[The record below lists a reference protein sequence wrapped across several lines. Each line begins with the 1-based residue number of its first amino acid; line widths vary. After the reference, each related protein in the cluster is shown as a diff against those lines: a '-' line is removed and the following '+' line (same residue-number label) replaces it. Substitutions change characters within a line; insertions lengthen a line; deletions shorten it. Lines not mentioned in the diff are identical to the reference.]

1 MLDFE
6 SDPGRRAAERLG
18 QETVV
23 WLTTVRA
30 DGQPQSSPVWF
41 TWDGQEVLLYGQSG
55 SPKVRNVRANP
66 RVSLHFD
73 SDGTGGDIVTFE
85 GEARI
90 DERAPAVPD
99 EPAYMAK
106 YREGIA
112 RIEMTPEE
120 YGQDYSVA
128 IRVRPSRVRV
138 Y

>member
-1 MLDFE
+1 MPDLA
-6 SDPGRRAAERLG
+6 SDANRRAVERL
-18 QETVV
+18 EREIVV

-41 TWDGQEVLLYGQSG
+41 TWDGNEVLIYGQAA
-55 SPKVRNVRANP
+55 SPKVRNIRGNP

-73 SDGTGGDIVTFE
+73 SDGTGADIVTLE

-90 DERAPAVPD
+90 DADAPSVPD
-99 EPAYMAK
+99 EPAYMGK
-106 YREGIA
+106 YGEGIA
-112 RIEMTPEE
+112 RIEMTPAE
-120 YGQDYSVA
+120 YGADYSVA